1 MSVRRRAVDTE
12 ALIVG
17 YAMSRLDTV
26 YLASRGLKTW
36 REAFAEAARVLGR
49 PPATYKNLRDEFDLV
64 HGNARRG
71 WVRPGGLRANRQR
84 VLGDLS
90 GASDAAVLAL
100 ADRILAHDEESV
112 REAVVSLAD
121 EARPAAGVAQRL
133 LTGRLAE
140 EYFMANVGLIVGRD
154 RADLVDLRNAAAGF
168 DFGIGRDPRIAYEVK
183 GLRGPSGG
191 VLFTDLE
198 WRTAGAR
205 GGSYVVVVVADL
217 DASPRAALFPNP
229 HRTLP
234 ARLRTRPSV
243 SFEWAAE
250 VARADTDR
258 GVMLASIRA

>member
-1 MSVRRRAVDTE
+1 MRCLGAANLFAILFRIDSPPHITSVRRRAGNTE

-26 YLASRGLKTW
+26 YLVSRGLKTW
-36 REAFAEAARVLGR
+36 RGAFAEAARVLGR
-49 PPATYKNLRDEFDLV
+49 PPATFKNLRDEFDLV

-140 EYFMANVGLIVGRD
+140 EYFMANVGSIVDATAPTSWTSATPRTASISASAAAVVGLD
-154 RADLVDLRNAAAGF
+154 RAIR
-168 DFGIGRDPRIAYEVK
+168 E
-183 GLRGPSGG
+183 
-191 VLFTDLE
+191 
-198 WRTAGAR
+198 
-205 GGSYVVVVVADL
+205 
-217 DASPRAALFPNP
+217 
-229 HRTLP
+229 LP
-234 ARLRTRPSV
+234 TK
-243 SFEWAAE
+243 
-250 VARADTDR
+250 
-258 GVMLASIRA
+258 